1 MARGDQVYVMR
12 EVLGIPGV
20 YEHHGIDCGD
30 GTIIHYRKVG
40 EAQVTRTTR
49 SAFAQRQ
56 RIYVKPQPVA
66 FIPDVV
72 VARAESRLGERRY
85 DLFGNNCEHFATWC
99 KTGQSE
105 SVQVAGFGRRLD
117 QLNPL
122 QAKQLMDRMA
132 QEKEPADAI
141 ALFNQAMGNV
151 AIAHQRLQPQID
163 QAQQEM
169 TTWHRT
175 AQLALAKGRE
185 DLSRAALER
194 KVAAKKRLEPLQ
206 QQLAEVQALEASL
219 KQQCDRAQRKLQA

>member
-30 GTIIHYRKVG
+30 GTIIHYRKMG
-40 EAQVTRTTR
+40 EAQVTRTSR
-49 SAFAQRQ
+49 AAFAQGQ
-56 RIYVKPQPVA
+56 RIYVKPQPVE

-85 DLFGNNCEHFATWC
+85 DLFSNNCEHFATWC
-99 KTGQSE
+99 KTGQNE
-105 SVQVAGFGRRLD
+105 SVQVAGFGRRVD

-141 ALFNQAMGNV
+141 ALFNQALGNV

-163 QAQQEM
+163 QAQHEVN
-169 TTWHRT
+169 TWHRT
-175 AQLALAKGRE
+175 AQLALTKGRE
-185 DLSRAALER
+185 DLSRAALGR
-194 KVAAKKRLEPLQ
+194 KVAAKKRLGQLQ
-206 QQLAEVQALEASL
+206 QQLVEVQALEASL
-219 KQQCDRAQRKLQA
+219 QQQCDRAQQQI

>member
-30 GTIIHYRKVG
+30 GTIIHYRKQG
-40 EAQVTRTTR
+40 EARVSRTSR
-49 SAFAQRQ
+49 AAFAQGQ
-56 RIYVKPQPVA
+56 RIYVKPQPVG

-72 VARAESRLGERRY
+72 VARAEKRLGEQRY
-85 DLFGNNCEHFATWC
+85 DLFSNNCEHFATWC
-99 KTGQSE
+99 KTGQQE
-105 SVQVAGFGRRLD
+105 SAQVAGFGRRID

-132 QEKEPADAI
+132 QEKDPADAI
-141 ALFNQAMGNV
+141 ALFNQALGNV
-151 AIAHQRLQPQID
+151 AIAQQRLQPQIE
-163 QAQQEM
+163 QTQQEM

-185 DLSRAALER
+185 DLSRAALGR
-194 KVAAKKRLEPLQ
+194 KVAAKKRLGQLQ
-206 QQLAEVQALEASL
+206 QQLGEVQALKASL
-219 KQQCDRAQRKLQA
+219 QQQCDRAQQQNQA